1 MPHLYPR
8 PTSIKQFKD
17 DWVEVLTPFG
27 LCQVLRINLE
37 VRHATGV
44 LGLMMATNI
53 RFTHIIWSM
62 SYGPHYIAHIISFI
76 LYFQG

>member
-1 MPHLYPR
+1 MV
-8 PTSIKQFKD
+8 SKQLKD

-44 LGLMMATNI
+44 LGLMMATDI
-53 RFTHIIWSM
+53 R
-62 SYGPHYIAHIISFI
+62 
-76 LYFQG
+76 

>member
-1 MPHLYPR
+1 MTHKYE
-8 PTSIKQFKD
+8 SEIGVKQFQD

-53 RFTHIIWSM
+53 R
-62 SYGPHYIAHIISFI
+62 
-76 LYFQG
+76 